1 MESWNF
7 GTGHTIEPNTDID
20 SMLNIAGLNWN
31 VETSPITYGTFNE
44 LQSTDKK
51 AAYRSDTGALLDIYL
66 NRIPNQN
73 RSMLTMFDQFL
84 KKADLEIDTVGSTQN
99 GSNIYAAALLP
110 ETFDINP
117 KAVGDITKARLVIS
131 DSHLNGVG
139 LSVSVHYDRLICT
152 NGMVNKVSQ
161 EVGIIHHNGV
171 IQAATVDKVLSY
183 ALQSVKVKRDVYDVL
198 SDKPISIEQAI
209 TLLIASFGDSDKAVS
224 EQPEIVQTCLR
235 LFQSDAIGGD
245 LLTSYHTAYGLLNS
259 VTEYYNHHS
268 TVKSNENRFSSLLN
282 GSMGKVQNKFERQLV
297 KAFC

>member
-1 MESWNF
+1 MLNWNF
-7 GTGHTIEPNTDID
+7 NTGFPID
-20 SMLNIAGLNWN
+20 STATINEMLNIAGLNWN

-44 LQSTDKK
+44 LQSETKK
-51 AAYRSDTGALLDIYL
+51 AAYRSDTGELLDIYKD
-66 NRIPNQN
+66 RIPNQN

-84 KKADLEIDTVGSTQN
+84 KKADLAIDTIGSTQK
-99 GSNIYAAALLP
+99 GANIYASAMLP

-152 NGMVNKVSQ
+152 NGMSSRVSQ

-171 IQAATVDKVLSY
+171 IQASTVDKVLSY

-235 LFQSDAIGGD
+235 LFQSDAIGGE
-245 LLTSYHTAYGLLNS
+245 LITAYHTAYGLLNS

-268 TVKSNENRFSSLLN
+268 TVKSNENRFSSLLS